1 MTLVTARS
9 TSKARLSRNQ
19 VATVPGGDSGSA
31 AAARQFFTRE
41 NSLPEA
47 LILAIDGYR
56 KTLQIALT
64 LLTSVDATLEQEE
77 SGGGD
82 ILNPD
87 DADDALI
94 LKARVIARPL
104 EMVRLVIQRVYEV
117 YSGLDALNLRQIAGR
132 KK

>member
-1 MTLVTARS
+1 
-9 TSKARLSRNQ
+9 
-19 VATVPGGDSGSA
+19 
-31 AAARQFFTRE
+31 
-41 NSLPEA
+41 
-47 LILAIDGYR
+47 LILAVDGHR

-64 LLTSVDATLEQEE
+64 LLTSVDATLEQGE

-87 DADDALI
+87 DASDALI

-104 EMVRLVIQRVYEV
+104 EIVRLVIQHVYQV
-117 YSGLDALNLRQIAGR
+117 YSGLDALTLRRITGG